1 MCPYATTELEII
13 NVERDDTTAR
23 QNLSWKYNREL
34 IIEPEVDMRDLITA
48 LDVYIEEI
56 SAPIK
61 MI

>member
-1 MCPYATTELEII
+1 M
-13 NVERDDTTAR
+13 ERDDTKAR
-23 QNLSWKYNREL
+23 QNLSWQYGREL